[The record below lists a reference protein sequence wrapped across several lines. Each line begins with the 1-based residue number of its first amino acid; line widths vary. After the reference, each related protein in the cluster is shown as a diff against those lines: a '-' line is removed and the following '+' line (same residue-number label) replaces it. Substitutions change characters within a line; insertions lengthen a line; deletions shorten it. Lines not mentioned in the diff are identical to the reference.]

1 MYILYIFNI
10 SVCTYNVKSIFHF
23 FVKKQLH
30 KFVEQLLTVLKF
42 TTVFLLTIRHF
53 DESLFFSNFLFP
65 YPFWSGKIQISY

>member
-42 TTVFLLTIRHF
+42 TTVFFTDDSSF
-53 DESLFFSNFLFP
+53 
-65 YPFWSGKIQISY
+65 